1 MTFDARIAL
10 FVLAE
15 LFAVLQANAPD
26 TLKQWIA
33 EVVEDFCEPDTSDC
47 Y

>member
-15 LFAVLQANAPD
+15 LFAVLQANTPD

-33 EVVEDFCEPDTSDC
+33 EVVEDSGEPDTSDC